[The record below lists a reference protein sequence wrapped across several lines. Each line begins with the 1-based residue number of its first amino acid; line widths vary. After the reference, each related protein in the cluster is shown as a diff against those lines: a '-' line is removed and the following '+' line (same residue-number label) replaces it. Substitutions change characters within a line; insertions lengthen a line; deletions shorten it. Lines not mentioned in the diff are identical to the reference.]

1 MSPFDAQIEKSKQEV
16 AEAQSKIAEL
26 SSRIDSAR
34 AKMSQG
40 TDITLDIEN
49 ASLEDVHAHSD
60 LMNANIAELIMGLDD
75 VTAGFSKDFD
85 LSLIHISEPTRPY

>member
-1 MSPFDAQIEKSKQEV
+1 MSKFETQIEQSKKEV

-26 SSRIDSAR
+26 SARIDTAR

-49 ASLEDVHAHSD
+49 ASLDDVHAHSD
-60 LMNANIAELIMGLDD
+60 L
-75 VTAGFSKDFD
+75 
-85 LSLIHISEPTRPY
+85 SLIHI